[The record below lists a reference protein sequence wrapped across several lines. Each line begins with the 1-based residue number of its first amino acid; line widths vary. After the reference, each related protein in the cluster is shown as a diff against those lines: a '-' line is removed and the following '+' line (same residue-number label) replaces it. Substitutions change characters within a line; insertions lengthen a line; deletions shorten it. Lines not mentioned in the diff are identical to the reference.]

1 MGSLCNKHTR
11 HSTVV
16 SRSRSGSTRIHLGY
30 ASGHTIYHDTL
41 GHGVGIMGF
50 FFDVHRVMKPR
61 VYITVNSQVS
71 TGHQLEVINQVVLA
85 SPQNLGN

>member
-11 HSTVV
+11 YSTVV

-41 GHGVGIMGF
+41 GHGVGIMV

-71 TGHQLEVINQVVLA
+71 TGRQLEVINQVVLA